1 MRYIAQF
8 SHHARVLLRGLS
20 LSWALSGALSGALS
34 VSGACALSVVPS
46 VALAEGFVYVDLQRA
61 VFEVKDGKAAKG
73 RLEAMKADRQK
84 ALDAKQE
91 ELKKLQESFEKQME
105 LLAPDVK
112 EKKAEEFRVKLGE
125 LQQTYA
131 KLQRELAEEE
141 MKIQQEILGRMGALL
156 EQMGSESDYSMI
168 VRKDALLWA
177 PPHLDITNEVIRRY
191 DALSGGA
198 PSPEGKPKKGAP
210 APKKGK

>member
-1 MRYIAQF
+1 MRHMAHV
-8 SHHARVLLRGLS
+8 SRPALSLASLLRGL
-20 LSWALSGALSGALS
+20 ALSALLSSAGALALS
-34 VSGACALSVVPS
+34 AAPS
-46 VALAEGFVYVDLQRA
+46 AAFADGYVYVDLQRA

-105 LLAPDVK
+105 FLAADVK
-112 EKKAEEFRVKLGE
+112 EKKAEEFRTKLGE

-156 EQMGSESDYSMI
+156 EQMGGESDYSMI

-191 DALSGGA
+191 DAMSAGGGA
-198 PSPEGKPKKGAP
+198 PVKVEPKKRS
-210 APKKGK
+210 PKKGK

>member
-1 MRYIAQF
+1 MRLF
-8 SHHARVLLRGLS
+8 SRSSLSSLVSLS
-20 LSWALSGALSGALS
+20 LSLSPSLPRLALAAAPWALVG
-34 VSGACALSVVPS
+34 
-46 VALAEGFVYVDLQRA
+46 VAVEARAEGFVYVDLQRA

-91 ELKKLQESFEKQME
+91 EFKRLQESFEKQME

-112 EKKAEEFRVKLGE
+112 EKKAEEFRTKLGE

-141 MKIQQEILGRMGALL
+141 MKIQQEILGRMGELL
-156 EQMGSESDYSMI
+156 EKMGAESDYSMI

-177 PPHLDITNEVIRRY
+177 PAHLDITNEVIRRY
-191 DALSGGA
+191 DALSGGGA
-198 PSPEGKPKKGAP
+198 GGAP
-210 APKKGK
+210 VKVESKKQPAKKGK